1 MMAAFSGLIR
11 LAQACPR
18 LVQTLLNVLDDEL
31 LETVDEGYGGM
42 ALDGAADG
50 LGALGGS
57 GGGGKGL
64 VKVDHLLDDI
74 LELGPDDEDEAD
86 VEVVVLMR
94 LCLVDLRLFLS
105 MTGTQVQSDLYES
118 KFWFNE
124 ESMKP

>member
-1 MMAAFSGLIR
+1 MMAAYSGLF
-11 LAQACPR
+11 Q

-74 LELGPDDEDEAD
+74 LELGPDDED

-94 LCLVDLRLFLS
+94 LFLVDLRLFLS
-105 MTGTQVQSDLYES
+105 MTGTQVQSDL
-118 KFWFNE
+118 
-124 ESMKP
+124 

>member
-1 MMAAFSGLIR
+1 MSK
-11 LAQACPR
+11 

-50 LGALGGS
+50 LGALGGR
-57 GGGGKGL
+57 GGGGRGL

-74 LELGPDDEDEAD
+74 LELGPDDEEDVD

-94 LCLVDLRLFLS
+94 LFLVDLRLFLS
-105 MTGTQVQSDLYES
+105 MTGTQVQSDL
-118 KFWFNE
+118 
-124 ESMKP
+124 

>member
-1 MMAAFSGLIR
+1 MAAYSGLF
-11 LAQACPR
+11 Q

-50 LGALGGS
+50 LGALGGR

-74 LELGPDDEDEAD
+74 LELGPVDEED
-86 VEVVVLMR
+86 VELEVVVLMR
-94 LCLVDLRLFLS
+94 LFLVDLRLFLS
-105 MTGTQVQSDLYES
+105 MTGTQVQSDLYS
-118 KFWFNE
+118 FKCCTK
-124 ESMKP
+124 S

>member
-1 MMAAFSGLIR
+1 MMAAYSGLF
-11 LAQACPR
+11 Q

-50 LGALGGS
+50 LGALGGR

-74 LELGPDDEDEAD
+74 LELGPDEEDVD

-94 LCLVDLRLFLS
+94 LFLVDLRLFLF
-105 MTGTQVQSDLYES
+105 MTGTQVQSDL
-118 KFWFNE
+118 
-124 ESMKP
+124 